1 MYQIAG
7 VGLSLHHFGRLRIM
21 ITARRLI
28 LASLA
33 CFAFNST
40 ALFAQDI
47 LPMDHT
53 DSDYHPSPRYRE
65 SESHP
70 LRIVAYALHPI
81 GWAAR
86 ELIFRPLSYFASSTP
101 ETRAIMGYREPF
113 DFRQPS
119 CFSANQDTPD
129 CHRIR
134 PFDYNANVGKIVE
147 GQSDGEQRQ
156 ALYFPDTNFDFN
168 KRTLNSAGREKVRV
182 AAQILKR
189 EGYLKV
195 VLEGHADSRGSEGYN
210 QKLGLDRAEAVKA
223 ELVAQGIPVDTLA
236 TVSFGETRPLFTE
249 KEEWAYAANRRVHV
263 RVDDPAAAPAVAPVE
278 EVKPAVLPPV
288 AKEEAAVAPKK
299 AAPKAKKS
307 AAKAKTPKASTEAAA
322 QAPAVA
328 AQAPAA
334 PAAPAAKAQAPV
346 VEAPAQ

>member
-1 MYQIAG
+1 
-7 VGLSLHHFGRLRIM
+7 M
-21 ITARRLI
+21 ITTRRLF
-28 LASLA
+28 LAALT
-33 CFAFNST
+33 CFAFNSS

-147 GQSDGEQRQ
+147 GESDGGQRQ
-156 ALYFPDTNFDFN
+156 ALYFPDANFDFD
-168 KRTLNSAGREKVRV
+168 KRTLNAAGKEKARQ
-182 AAQILKR
+182 AAEILKR
-189 EGYLKV
+189 EGFLKV
-195 VLEGHADSRGSEGYN
+195 VLEGNTDSRGSEAYN
-210 QKLGLDRAEAVKA
+210 QKLGLDRAEAVKR
-223 ELVAQGIPVDTLA
+223 ELVAQGIPVDTLS

-263 RVDDPAAAPAVAPVE
+263 RVDDPAVAAAVEPVKPQVVHASPKTEAAPE
-278 EVKPAVLPPV
+278 
-288 AKEEAAVAPKK
+288 KK
-299 AAPKAKKS
+299 VTSKSKKS
-307 AAKAKTPKASTEAAA
+307 TAKAKNAQPKKEAV
-322 QAPAVA
+322 VA
-328 AQAPAA
+328 APVAPAA
-334 PAAPAAKAQAPV
+334 PAAAPVAPVAPAAPKAAAPV
-346 VEAPAQ
+346 APKAADPLEGIQ